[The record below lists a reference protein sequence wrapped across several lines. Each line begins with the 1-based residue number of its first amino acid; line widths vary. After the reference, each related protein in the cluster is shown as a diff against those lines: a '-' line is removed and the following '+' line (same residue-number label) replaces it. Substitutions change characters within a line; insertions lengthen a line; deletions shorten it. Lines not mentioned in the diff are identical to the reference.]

1 MFCSVDQRE
10 PTVYRTQLK
19 ILLSSIPVY
28 GVEIWTMSTLICT
41 VFCKKYKNHVFTYR
55 YLVQQFE
62 RTNRLITTYLLQ
74 EEHFSFESHKVH
86 GFAST
91 TLRDCLKNSVHFFIQ
106 SIVKPTPIM
115 THVHSFSHASHQLH
129 VITQSF
135 ACFTVNCLCSL

>member
-1 MFCSVDQRE
+1 MFCSVDQRV

-74 EEHFSFESHKVH
+74 EERFSFESHKVH

-91 TLRDCLKNSVHFFIQ
+91 TLRDWLKKFSPLFHPINS
-106 SIVKPTPIM
+106 KTN
-115 THVHSFSHASHQLH
+115 THHDPCALIFPCFASA
-129 VITQSF
+129 TCNYSEF
-135 ACFTVNCLCSL
+135 